1 MRSTFTAYLVAFPLA
16 TTFGFSYYYDDDST
30 TGFTTF
36 LVTTGF
42 LTSSSEE
49 DDRFFKACFA
59 CFPSFFEATTGAFL
73 GATISSSL
81 YSYEETGFTAFFTY
95 FLTTFGF
102 YSDSSSLSDFGLT
115 GFLTALSTEPFLAF
129 TAGCSSTE
137 AFDPFL
143 AGLTAFFFC

>member
-1 MRSTFTAYLVAFPLA
+1 MA
-16 TTFGFSYYYDDDST
+16 TT
-30 TGFTTF
+30 TGFF
-36 LVTTGF
+36 
-42 LTSSSEE
+42 TSSSEE

-59 CFPSFFEATTGAFL
+59 CLPSFFETTTAVFL

-81 YSYEETGFTAFFTY
+81 YSDEETGFTAFFTS

-102 YSDSSSLSDFGLT
+102 YSDSSSLSYLALI
-115 GFLTALSTEPFLAF
+115 GFFTAFSTEPFLGL

-143 AGLTAFFFC
+143 AGLTAFFFD